1 MCGILGLVAPSGQ
14 LLSERDSDISAMRD
28 IMTPRGPD
36 DAGFF
41 RKENIA
47 FAHRRLSIRDLE
59 AGRQPWLSPTE
70 DCILVYNG
78 ELYNDGTL
86 RRELT
91 QRGHEFRTRGCDT
104 EVVLAAY
111 QEWGVDCLTRF
122 RGMFALGIYDFPERQ
137 LILARDRFGIKPL
150 FVMMVG
156 HTLLFASSV
165 AALLRHPSAS
175 KRPNWHAVSHYLT
188 TFRITLGRET
198 MFQGIWQLLPGEV
211 LVWRDG
217 SLQIQRYWDYP
228 NERDEVTFAEA
239 TERVRSGLQHAVET
253 RLVSDVPVGMFLSG
267 GVDSNTI
274 ACFVRG
280 ASENRELVGGCG
292 GGKSINPKPPHA
304 PLDDFTAAQ
313 RCAQHVRFDY
323 RKVQLEAGDYYDTW
337 QDLVRQQSLPLATP
351 TDVILY
357 RLALEMKQVV
367 GVVLGGEGADELLCG
382 YEIPHWSGHDFDLA
396 CELAKPTGLS
406 PSVQRLIRAS
416 LESQYG
422 RAGFSSLVDHYFA
435 LNSLIPLSAKPALF
449 RPEIYGLFDDD
460 APLIKYYAESLTEH
474 TEETTSERYLRLLHR
489 VNLESLLSRLD
500 SATMQAGL
508 EARVPF
514 TDHHLVESVFR
525 IPIEQKIDVT
535 PSESAPYLSSGE
547 LSSRGSL
554 RSKRPLRKVA
564 SEMMPHTLAFRP
576 KASFPTPVAEW
587 IADPWQESLREK
599 LLTSPFGQAVF
610 EPNALAELANN
621 LPHTGMWVWP
631 IMNLLE
637 WGDQQF
643 AA

>member
-1 MCGILGLVAPSGQ
+1 MCGILGLVTPSGQ
-14 LLSERDSDISAMRD
+14 ILSERDNDILAMRD
-28 IMTPRGPD
+28 RMTNRGPD

-47 FAHRRLSIRDLE
+47 FAHRRLTIRDLE
-59 AGRQPWLSPTE
+59 AGRQPWLSAEE
-70 DCILVYNG
+70 DCVLVYNG
-78 ELYNDGTL
+78 ELYNDQAL
-86 RRELT
+86 RRELM
-91 QRGHEFRTRGCDT
+91 RLGHRFRTRACDT

-122 RGMFALGIYDFPERQ
+122 RGMFAFGIYDSPERR

-150 FVMMVG
+150 FLMLVG
-156 HTLLFASSV
+156 NTLLFASSV
-165 AALLRHPSAS
+165 DALLRHPSAS
-175 KRPNWHAVSHYLT
+175 KRPNWPIVSHYLT

-211 LVWRDG
+211 LDWRDG
-217 SLQIQRYWDYP
+217 SVQINRYWDYP
-228 NERDEVTFAEA
+228 QQRDEVTFTEA
-239 TERVRSGLQHAVET
+239 TERVRSGLQNAVES

-274 ACFVRG
+274 ACFTRG
-280 ASENRELVGGCG
+280 ASGNRNVVGGCG
-292 GGKSINPKPPHA
+292 GGHSPKFQSVDGT
-304 PLDDFTAAQ
+304 LDDFTAAK
-313 RCAQHVRFDY
+313 RCARHVRFDY
-323 RKVQLEAGDYYDTW
+323 REVRLDAGDYYDTW
-337 QDLVRQQSLPLATP
+337 RDLIGQQSLPLATP

-357 RLALEMKQVV
+357 RLALEMKQHV
-367 GVVLGGEGADELLCG
+367 GVILGGEGADELLCG
-382 YEIPHWSGHDFDLA
+382 YEIPHWAGHDFDSARQLTEQA
-396 CELAKPTGLS
+396 HLPR
-406 PSVQRLIRAS
+406 SVRRLIKSS
-416 LESQYG
+416 LEHQYG

-435 LNSLIPLSAKPALF
+435 LNSLVPLSAKAALF
-449 RPEIYGLFDDD
+449 RPELHT
-460 APLIKYYAESLTEH
+460 LIDSDGPAVQYYAELLSERP
-474 TEETTSERYLRLLHR
+474 EETTSERYLRLLHR

-514 TDHHLVESVFR
+514 TDHHLVESIYR

-547 LSSRGSL
+547 LASRGSL

-564 SEMMPHTLAFRP
+564 SELMPHTLAFRP
-576 KASFPTPVAEW
+576 KASFPTPVADW
-587 IADPWQESLREK
+587 IAGPWQETVREK
-599 LLTSPFGQAVF
+599 LLTSPFGREVF
-610 EPNALAELANN
+610 QPSALHELADN
-621 LPHTGMWVWP
+621 LPTTGMWTWP
-631 IMNLLE
+631 ILNLLE